1 MLVAPIRNGRSDNM
15 KKEARAEAEEMFLKA
30 GRKITNREIAET
42 VGVNPLTVGRW
53 KRADK
58 WGDKLKQADPEPA
71 NGAAATGTIIRKK
84 VARDKALQI
93 YLEADGA
100 ITNKELATRVDVS
113 PATISKW
120 KAQDGWDDQ
129 LLLERAS
136 EIRISPKEEQE
147 IDIAELVSPEQIVE
161 INRRIENLLARDYLT
176 SSEIADLATAKSDL
190 LEAVLTYMDIVREIG
205 EIETRG

>member
-1 MLVAPIRNGRSDNM
+1 M
-15 KKEARAEAEEMFLKA
+15 
-30 GRKITNREIAET
+30 
-42 VGVNPLTVGRW
+42 
-53 KRADK
+53 
-58 WGDKLKQADPEPA
+58 
-71 NGAAATGTIIRKK
+71 
-84 VARDKALQI
+84 
-93 YLEADGA
+93 
-100 ITNKELATRVDVS
+100 
-113 PATISKW
+113 
-120 KAQDGWDDQ
+120 
-129 LLLERAS
+129 LERAS